1 MDRHLHCQ
9 WPGWPEGMSDDE
21 AEADEDE
28 DDGAD
33 EDEDGDDADGDVDSD
48 EEMQDATGE
57 KNTDTPNE
65 PAEPA
70 TPDAP
75 AGQWLAGQGV
85 KGHDAIAVVDQ
96 DEPMVVQ

>member
-1 MDRHLHCQ
+1 MAMTV
-9 WPGWPEGMSDDE
+9 EEAMGMSEDE
-21 AEADEDE
+21 AEGE

-33 EDEDGDDADGDVDSD
+33 EDKDSDADGDADSD

-57 KNTDTPNE
+57 KDTPTE
-65 PAEPA
+65 PVEPA

-75 AGQWLAGQGV
+75 AGQWGAEQGG

-96 DEPMVVQ
+96 GEPMVVQ

>member
-1 MDRHLHCQ
+1 MAMTV
-9 WPGWPEGMSDDE
+9 EEAMGMSEDE
-21 AEADEDE
+21 AE
-28 DDGAD
+28 DDGAE
-33 EDEDGDDADGDVDSD
+33 EDEDADADADSD

-75 AGQWLAGQGV
+75 AGQWTAEQGA
-85 KGHDAIAVVDQ
+85 KGHDAISVVEQ
-96 DEPMVVQ
+96 GEPMVVQ